1 MSERAM
7 TPEESRAYLD
17 ERHVANLV
25 TLNADGSPH
34 VAPVWYLHREGS
46 LHVSAGASA
55 VKVRN
60 IQRDARVA
68 VSIANTSSPAMYVL
82 VEGRATVT
90 AEGADDL
97 RVEMYVRYQGRDRG
111 IVSAGECDE
120 IGPSLVIRIEPSK
133 VVSWVSGADD

>member
-1 MSERAM
+1 MPERAM

-34 VAPVWYLHREGS
+34 VVPVWYLHREGS
-46 LHVSAGASA
+46 LYISAGATA

-60 IQRDARVA
+60 IRRDARVA

-82 VEGRATVT
+82 MEGRATVT
-90 AEGADDL
+90 EEAADDL

-111 IVSAGECDE
+111 IASAWERQED
-120 IGPSLVIRIEPSK
+120 GPSVVIRVEPSK
-133 VVSWVSGADD
+133 VISWVSGADD

>member
-1 MSERAM
+1 M
-7 TPEESRAYLD
+7 TSEESSAYLD

-34 VAPVWYLHREGS
+34 VAPVWYLHRQGS
-46 LHVSAGASA
+46 LYVSAGASA

-60 IQRDARVA
+60 IQGDARVA
-68 VSIANTSSPAMYVL
+68 VSIANASSPAMYVL
-82 VEGRATVT
+82 LEGRATVT
-90 AEGADDL
+90 TDAAEDM

-111 IVSAGECDE
+111 IASARERQED
-120 IGPSLVIRIEPSK
+120 GPSVVIRIEPSK

>member
-1 MSERAM
+1 MTERAM
-7 TPEESRAYLD
+7 TPEESGAYLD

-46 LHVSAGASA
+46 LYVSAGASA

-60 IQRDARVA
+60 IRRDARVA

-82 VEGRATVT
+82 VEGRATITTEAV
-90 AEGADDL
+90 DDM

-111 IVSAGECDE
+111 IASARETQED
-120 IGPSLVIRIEPSK
+120 GPSVVIRIEPSK
-133 VVSWVSGADD
+133 VITWISGADD

>member
-1 MSERAM
+1 M

-17 ERHVANLV
+17 QRHVANLV
-25 TLNADGSPH
+25 TLYTDGSPH

-46 LHVSAGASA
+46 LYVSAGAWA

-60 IQRDARVA
+60 IRRDARVA
-68 VSIANTSSPAMYVL
+68 VSIANASSPAMYVL

-90 AEGADDL
+90 TEAADDL

-111 IVSAGECDE
+111 IVSARERQED
-120 IGPSLVIRIEPSK
+120 GPSVVIRIEPAK
-133 VVSWVSGADD
+133 AISWVSGADD